1 MASEQ
6 KSGAVTSPSSRHP
19 HPMNPAT
26 PTRPLRV
33 LLVEDDIEMAR
44 LIGQTIAENG
54 FSPRFATSATEMD
67 LQLRDGDTDL
77 ILLDNRLP
85 GEDGIGICRR
95 LRRVS
100 SLPIIMLTASDDDV
114 DRINALELG
123 ADDYITKP
131 FNSRELVARI
141 RTVLRRSQSGRDIE
155 EARAR
160 VFRFA
165 GWCVHTIERQLYSP
179 EGARITITSAEF
191 DLLVAFCLNAGRV
204 ISREQLLDLTYG
216 GAAGPVERTV
226 DVHVSRIRQKIEAD
240 PREPALIKTVRL
252 GGYLFTPP
260 VDAS

>member
-1 MASEQ
+1 
-6 KSGAVTSPSSRHP
+6 
-19 HPMNPAT
+19 
-26 PTRPLRV
+26 
-33 LLVEDDIEMAR
+33 MAR
-44 LIGQTIAENG
+44 LIGQTIAESG

-67 LQLRDGDTDL
+67 LQLRDGDIDL

-85 GEDGIGICRR
+85 GENGIGICRR
-95 LRRVS
+95 LRTVS
-100 SLPIIMLTASDDDV
+100 SLPIIMLTASDDDA

-141 RTVLRRSQSGRDIE
+141 RTVLRRSQRGAE

-160 VFRFA
+160 IFRFA
-165 GWCVHTIERQLYSP
+165 GWCVHTVERQLYNP
-179 EGARITITSAEF
+179 DGARITTTSAEF
-191 DLLVAFCLNAGRV
+191 DLLVAFCLNPGSV

-240 PREPALIKTVRL
+240 PREPAFIKTVRL
-252 GGYLFTPP
+252 GGYLFTPT